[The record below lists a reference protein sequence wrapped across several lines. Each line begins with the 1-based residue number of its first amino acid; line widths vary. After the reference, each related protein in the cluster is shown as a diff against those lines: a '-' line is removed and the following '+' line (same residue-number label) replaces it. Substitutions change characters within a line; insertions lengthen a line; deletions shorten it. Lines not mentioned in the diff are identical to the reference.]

1 LTTTNKDFKVKHGLT
16 VAAGAT
22 FGQAIEIGEP
32 TADDHATTRLYVD
45 DQISANIDLAVKVF
59 PARVAT
65 TENIT
70 IATSTAVGSI
80 IDGITLQASD
90 RILVKN
96 QTTQSQ
102 NGIYSVNASGP
113 ATRSVDYN
121 SVAKIKSGDLVYV
134 QNGVENAISLWALDE
149 NISEV
154 DADPLIFYEI
164 SESSLPSIGTPD
176 PVLVATTEPINI
188 STGTVVGSVID
199 GLTLQ
204 VGWRILIKNQV
215 DPAENGIYQV
225 FAGQPASRAFDYA
238 TEAQMRPGD
247 IIYVQSG
254 TANASTTWVLSTDT
268 LNDVGTDPIPFSL
281 VGNSDFAGTGLFL
294 DANNKISINQ
304 DIVAQIS
311 LEDDIKVLDPEILI
325 SSLTEV
331 GDLDSLT
338 VTGATSLASATFSG
352 AVDFDGTS
360 IFSGTV
366 QVPEPT
372 QSTHAANKDYVDNLL
387 DQASVEITTIDD
399 LSNYFNGYNSRF
411 IPTYKGLP
419 VTLRNEFN
427 LLLTIDGIIQSVGS
441 PDYVWQ
447 SVMPRVGFRIDNDGY
462 IAFPEP
468 IPVGSS
474 FDARVLVG
482 SDVTTQT
489 KVYPFKAMDIVL
501 GGY

>member
-1 LTTTNKDFKVKHGLT
+1 MTTTNKDFKVKHGLAVT
-16 VAAGAT
+16 AGAT
-22 FGQAIEIGEP
+22 FGQAIEIGTP
-32 TADDHATTRLYVD
+32 TADNHAATKGYVD
-45 DQISANIDLAVKVF
+45 NKTKVF
-59 PARVAT
+59 SA
-65 TENIT
+65 T
-70 IATSTAVGSI
+70 IATTANINLTTGTVVGAS
-80 IDGITLQASD
+80 IDGRTLQASD

-113 ATRSVDYN
+113 ATRSLDYN
-121 SVAKIKSGDLVYV
+121 SVAEIKSADLIYV
-134 QNGVENAISLWALDE
+134 QNGVAHAGSLWALDQG
-149 NISEV
+149 ISELGV
-154 DADPLIFYEI
+154 SSLVFYEI
-164 SESSLPSIGTPD
+164 ASDTLPSIGTPD
-176 PVLVATTEPINI
+176 PVLVATTGPINI

-199 GLTLQ
+199 GLTLAI
-204 VGWRILIKNQV
+204 GWRILIKNQV
-215 DPAENGIYQV
+215 NPAENGIYQV

-281 VGNSDFAGTGLFL
+281 VGNSDFAGYGLQLGADNKLSVNEFL
-294 DANNKISINQ
+294 
-304 DIVAQIS
+304 VAKVS
-311 LEDDIKVLDPEILI
+311 LIEDSIKVLDPGVLR

-352 AVDFDGTS
+352 
-360 IFSGTV
+360 TV

-372 QSTHAANKDYVDNLL
+372 QPTHAANKDYVDNLL

-411 IPTYKGLP
+411 YPTYKGLP
-419 VTLRNEFN
+419 VTLQNPFN

-462 IAFPEP
+462 IAFPEA
-468 IPVGSS
+468 IPVGST

-482 SDVTTQT
+482 SSITTQT